1 MRISRGTLNANT
13 NPDSRSPG
21 TRFTASALLVLFFSS
36 NAGAQVLGFA
46 IAGPAGTSGFINTN
60 TTFHAAGGVEIVAAD
75 RVGVGGEFG
84 FFNRLIVG
92 SANGVL
98 RFGNVFLSGGYSR
111 MGIGDGEGAFSAFN
125 VGGGVHAWMGDHAG
139 LRVEFR
145 DHVRTDDRG
154 NTHYW
159 SIRAGVAFRP

>member
-1 MRISRGTLNANT
+1 M
-13 NPDSRSPG
+13 
-21 TRFTASALLVLFFSS
+21 LLVTVFITLL
-36 NAGAQVLGFA
+36 AATVEAQVLGYG

-75 RVGVGGEFG
+75 RAGVGGEFG

-92 SANGVL
+92 SANGVV
-98 RFGNVFLSGGYSR
+98 RFGNVFLTGGYSR

-125 VGGGVHAWMGDHAG
+125 VGGGVNAWMGDHAG

-159 SIRAGVAFRP
+159 SIRAGVAFR